1 MSWALKPW
9 LSRVP
14 DARSFTLSRIS
25 PGRRMGPAAIEDR
38 GGGSFLPRRS
48 IRSTYG
54 SIRPTGALA
63 RKAEI
68 GQTLTGL
75 AQKYHVAVPAVC
87 RQGAL

>member
-1 MSWALKPW
+1 MRDNSLYRASAPVAVWDPQQ
-9 LSRVP
+9 SR
-14 DARSFTLSRIS
+14 T
-25 PGRRMGPAAIEDR
+25 G